1 MLTFVEE
8 GDAGVLRARAR
19 VCWGGYV
26 ALRRKRRAI
35 EINQIHVPP
44 KMNNCSPLSIA
55 LTISLARA
63 LSCRVIPM
71 DFTLL
76 LFSEQSEKWVINM
89 LHG

>member
-1 MLTFVEE
+1 MQGFCV
-8 GDAGVLRARAR
+8 RAR
-19 VCWGGYV
+19 VCVGGGYV